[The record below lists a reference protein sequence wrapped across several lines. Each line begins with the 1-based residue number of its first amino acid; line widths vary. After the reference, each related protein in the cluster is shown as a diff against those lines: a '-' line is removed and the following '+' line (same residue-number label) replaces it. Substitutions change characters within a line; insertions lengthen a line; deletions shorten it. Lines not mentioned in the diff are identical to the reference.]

1 MNLKQAASIILVSA
15 MLFTGA
21 VLNNMEVIFPEIS
34 ALAIGAWA
42 MNRSPWQSRRI
53 NLWLSPT
60 LAAFT
65 GMALLKFFPYHP
77 FLMIT
82 VAFIL
87 VLVELKLLNSD
98 VYPSISAAILPIIV
112 HADSWFYPIA
122 VGVLTAVVLCGN
134 ILFER
139 FAHANP
145 ALVPGQNNAAYSE
158 NGLSFT
164 YWVKVFVIVAA
175 VAAAA
180 VISTSIYI
188 LAPPLIVVFIEMTQP
203 KGALRKKGF
212 NVLLLVA
219 LAAFSGVFWKIVTAQ
234 LLHLP
239 LWICGIAAMV
249 WLFFLYNRAGIIL
262 PPAGALTLLPV
273 IVPADKLFL
282 YPFQVTIG
290 CAIFIALAAVA
301 FNTNEFESV
310 DGLGQEETG
319 GAEK

>member
-1 MNLKQAASIILVSA
+1 MYIKQAASIILVSA

-34 ALAIGAWA
+34 ALAIGAWV

-60 LAAFT
+60 AAAFT

-82 VAFIL
+82 VAFVL
-87 VLVELKLLNSD
+87 VLVELKVLNSD

-112 HADSWFYPIA
+112 HADSWIYAIA
-122 VGVLTAVVLCGN
+122 VGVLTAVVLFGN
-134 ILFER
+134 ILSER
-139 FAHANP
+139 FAPANP
-145 ALVPGQNNAAYSE
+145 GLLPARINAGYLG
-158 NGLSFT
+158 NGLSLT
-164 YWVKVFVIVAA
+164 YWVKIFVIVAA

-180 VISTSIYI
+180 VMSSSIYI
-188 LAPPLIVVFIEMTQP
+188 LAPPLIVVFIEITQP
-203 KGALRKKGF
+203 QGALRHKGL

-219 LAAFSGVFWKIVTAQ
+219 LAAFSGVFWQIVTAQ

-239 LWICGIAAMV
+239 LWICGIIAMV
-249 WLFFLYNRAGIIL
+249 WLFFLYNRTGLSL
-262 PPAGALTLLPV
+262 PPAAALTLLPV

-290 CAIFIALAAVA
+290 CAIFVVLAAVV
-301 FNTNEFESV
+301 FNNDEYENV
-310 DGLGQEETG
+310 DGGQEETG